1 MGYSY
6 KPVFNKNNIKT
17 KSGLFSIHI
26 RVTVHRQS
34 IYLNTGER
42 IEERHWSEKDNLWV
56 KPTHPV
62 AFEINAIIRH
72 KLSLLQKY
80 EYRQKL
86 AGNEIT
92 LTGFAEAFKRNADSN
107 SFNTFAENFIKNV
120 RGRSLNTLKKYRT
133 FLSYL
138 NQFNPHITFG
148 QINEPLFQR
157 FAAWLEKEKNLM
169 GTSIRKYFDP
179 WKVVTR
185 QAVKEGYLE
194 KNPFQYADLAV
205 KATRGTRVYL
215 DIEEIKSMRYAP
227 LPEERQDLYH
237 VRT

>member
-1 MGYSY
+1 LS
-6 KPVFNKNNIKT
+6 
-17 KSGLFSIHI
+17 SIHI
-26 RVTVHRQS
+26 RVAVHRQS

-42 IEERHWSEKDNLWV
+42 IEERHWSEKENLWV

-72 KLSLLQKY
+72 ELSLLQKY

-133 FLSYL
+133 FISYL
-138 NQFNPHITFG
+138 NQF
-148 QINEPLFQR
+148 
-157 FAAWLEKEKNLM
+157 KE
-169 GTSIRKYFDP
+169 
-179 WKVVTR
+179 
-185 QAVKEGYLE
+185 
-194 KNPFQYADLAV
+194 
-205 KATRGTRVYL
+205 
-215 DIEEIKSMRYAP
+215 
-227 LPEERQDLYH
+227 
-237 VRT
+237 